1 MARAARPG
9 PMATAPR
16 RRAVE
21 GDATE
26 GAVHLDDAPRS
37 GSHDS
42 RRAVLWTRSRQHS
55 GDERRG
61 ARSAQPWQDDPLLHA
76 HHGAGREA
84 VRAAVYHRAGTEA
97 GGRCAWR
104 HQADTWWTPSR
115 HRVRWQPWGGRASV

>member
-1 MARAARPG
+1 MARATRSG

-26 GAVHLDDAPRS
+26 GAVHLDDGPRS

-42 RRAVLWTRSRQHS
+42 RRAVLRTRSRQHA

-84 VRAAVYHRAGTEA
+84 VRRSEEHTSEL
-97 GGRCAWR
+97 
-104 HQADTWWTPSR
+104 QSR
-115 HRVRWQPWGGRASV
+115 VDLVCRLLLEKKKKKIKTILFTKKRKKNIK